1 MYTLAATD
9 YVWLVM
15 VGLSMGLIGFLLFE
29 SHGVTI
35 MANLLIGTISS
46 FIGGITGALLGLGTP
61 LLTAFLFALMALV
74 MFNLWNLHGMDKTV
88 DDEVRII
95 RKYDAKS
102 KDHA

>member
-9 YVWLVM
+9 YVWFVM
-15 VGLSMGLIGFLLFE
+15 VGLSMGLVGFLLFE

-35 MANLLIGTISS
+35 IANLLTGTIAS
-46 FIGGITGALLGLGTP
+46 ILGGLTGAILGLGTP
-61 LLTAFLFALMALV
+61 LLTAFLFALTALV

-88 DDEVRII
+88 DDKVRII
-95 RKYDAKS
+95 RKYEPKS